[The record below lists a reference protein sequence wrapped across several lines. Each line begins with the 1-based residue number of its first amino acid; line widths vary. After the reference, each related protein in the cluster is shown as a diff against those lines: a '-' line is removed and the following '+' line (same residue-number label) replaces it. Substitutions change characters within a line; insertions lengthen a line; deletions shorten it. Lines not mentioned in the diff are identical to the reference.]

1 MIVRIM
7 GAVYKF
13 SKRAWKNFL
22 EKWYETGEMPDI
34 ERFATCIGIS
44 SLDITDLG
52 IEDVRYHL
60 EDAYAK
66 SCTDKDFKSKY

>member
-22 EKWYETGEMPDI
+22 EKWLETGEMPDI
-34 ERFATCIGIS
+34 TRYATCIGIS
-44 SLDITDLG
+44 SIDITDLG
-52 IEDVRYHL
+52 IEDVRYQL
-60 EDAYAK
+60 EDAYAESTRHK
-66 SCTDKDFKSKY
+66 SQY